1 MREIKFRGKCEEFDK
16 WVYGDLSRD
25 KYTKEYAI
33 LVNRDGFFVEKESIG
48 QFTGL
53 LDKFGSPIYEGDIV
67 KIKSGEEATVVFG
80 TVRFVTEGTSNTSTQ
95 TGWYV
100 ELENGCMYALDEK
113 KLYCQIVGNT
123 FDKKQL

>member
-53 LDKFGSPIYEGDIV
+53 LDKFGFPIYEGDIV
-67 KIKSGEEATVVFG
+67 KTKSGEEATVVFD
-80 TVRFVTEGTSNTSTQ
+80 TVCSVTEGTSNTSTQ

-100 ELENGCMYALDEK
+100 ELENGCMYALYEK
-113 KLYCQIVGNT
+113 KSCFEVVGNI